1 MRRLQDTEAGPWI
14 VRFLRGH
21 VRLWI
26 AVLLGIAVF
35 LTLIPSKM
43 TFVGQLLVTWDVGIV
58 AYLAMV
64 TVLMARSTHKDIRYH
79 SAMQDEGA
87 VGLLTLSLAAAIAS
101 FGAIFAD
108 LANIDRAKPGYALD
122 VALALATVL
131 LSWTF
136 THTIF
141 ALHYAHE
148 YYGSGRR
155 ARGLKFPDDDAPDY
169 WDFVYFSFV
178 LGMTFQ
184 VSDVAITNKGIR
196 RLAVAHGALS
206 FMFTVAILAVAVNI
220 ASSLVGK

>member
-1 MRRLQDTEAGPWI
+1 MKRLEDTEAGPWI

-26 AVLLGIAVF
+26 AILLGIAVF
-35 LTLIPSKM
+35 LALIPTTV

-87 VGLLTLSLAAAIAS
+87 IGLLVLSVTATVAS
-101 FGAIFAD
+101 LGAVFAD
-108 LANIDRAKPGYALD
+108 LAAIDRSKPGFGMD
-122 VALALATVL
+122 VTLALATVV

-148 YYGSGRR
+148 YYGTGRH
-155 ARGLKFPDDDAPDY
+155 ARGLNFPGDEPPDY

-196 RLAVAHGALS
+196 RLAVAHGALA
-206 FMFTVAILAVAVNI
+206 FMFTVTILAVAVNI
-220 ASSLVGK
+220 AASLVGR